1 MEAVDRG
8 SAWVDEEVLLLLSI
22 WVDEKLDQQF
32 FKEKIVSPIPRP
44 KVVAHSE
51 FFSFVCFLRDSLV
64 ILLLLLLCCN
74 CNRFAQGKRKCV
86 S

>member
-32 FKEKIVSPIPRP
+32 LKETFVSPIPRP
-44 KVVAHSE
+44 KVVDHSE
-51 FFSFVCFLRDSLV
+51 VFSFVCFLRDSIV
-64 ILLLLLLCCN
+64 ILLLLLLYCKCN
-74 CNRFAQGKRKCV
+74 AF